1 MKIKLSPTIIGML
14 FSAASTSSIAH
25 PSAPFT
31 IQSFA
36 PHFSTLIDSRATPE
50 VITRHTKWAEGPVC
64 RPDGQFIFSDVK
76 ANKVLSWSPQDGVR
90 TWLSPSDYQNG
101 HTIDAQGRIIAA
113 SHGKRAILRQ
123 EKDGQWTVLAD
134 RWQGKRLNSPN
145 DVTVSPDG
153 SIWFTDPTF
162 GVLSK
167 SEGYGGKVEQDG
179 EYVYR
184 YQPDEN
190 TLLKMKTPGVH
201 SPNGLAFS
209 PDGSTLYISDTQL
222 AHNFDDKS
230 LRHQIMAYTVQG
242 KTLSHGKLFAI
253 VNPGIPDGIRTDRQG
268 NVWSSS
274 KEGIHVFSP
283 QGKLLGKILVP
294 SQDTGNLTFC
304 TDPNRQHWLYI
315 TAANMVLRVPVLIE
329 GATTSSAARIPYPP
343 I

>member
-1 MKIKLSPTIIGML
+1 MKITLRPAIIGIF
-14 FSAASTSSIAH
+14 FSAASISSMAH
-25 PSAPFT
+25 SSTTFS
-31 IQSFA
+31 IQSLT
-36 PHFSTLIDSRATPE
+36 PDFSDLIDSHATPE
-50 VITRHTKWAEGPVC
+50 VITRHAKWAEGPVC
-64 RPDGQFIFSDVK
+64 QADGLFVFSDVK
-76 ANKVLSWSPQDGVR
+76 ANKVLSWSPQQGIK
-90 TWLSPSDYQNG
+90 TWLSPSDFQNG

-123 EKDGQWTVLAD
+123 DKDGQWTVLAD

-190 TLLKMKTPGVH
+190 TLERMKTPGVH

-209 PDGSTLYISDTQL
+209 PDGRTLYISDTQL
-222 AHNFDDKS
+222 AHNFEDKS

-242 KTLSHGKLFAI
+242 KTLNHGKLFAI

-283 QGKLLGKILVP
+283 QGRLLGKIFVP
-294 SQDTGNLTFC
+294 SQDTGNLAFC
-304 TDPNRQHWLYI
+304 TDPNRQRWVYI
-315 TAANMVLRVPVLIE
+315 TAANLVLRVPVLTE
-329 GATTSSAARIPYPP
+329 GATASSAAPKP
-343 I
+343 